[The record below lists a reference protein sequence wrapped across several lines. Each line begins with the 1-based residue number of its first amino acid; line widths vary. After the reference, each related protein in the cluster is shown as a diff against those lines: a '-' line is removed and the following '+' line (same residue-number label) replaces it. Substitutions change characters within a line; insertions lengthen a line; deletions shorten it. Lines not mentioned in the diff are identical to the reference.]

1 MKKDVLAMTPNGA
14 VTRTSGFNGDAP
26 INVIDQPP
34 ASPGMIQLFRFGPG
48 GPGEGPSTPEQQE
61 ENRKS
66 MLLSAK
72 QDFARMS
79 LGMMLSP
86 LAAYPL
92 EFWYGGQAES
102 PDGKADIVEVKGD
115 GDFAARLFIDS
126 STHLPLMLS
135 WMAKEPIQITRTA
148 GGPGGPPPGAG
159 AVQFS
164 TSRAP
169 SSSPEER
176 DKMMKQAQ
184 DQMKEAEAK
193 ARVVEYRLYYGD
205 YRDVDGV
212 KVPFKL
218 QRSIDGKPTEEVTFD
233 KVKIN
238 AKIDPKKFEVK

>member
-1 MKKDVLAMTPNGA
+1 MKRMLCCLAVAVLGVAAPLLAQAPDVNKILADARAALGGEKKLSGVKTLAATGQSIRVTGNASAPAADVELAFELPDRFMKKDVLAMTPNGA

-92 EFWYGGQAES
+92 EFCT
-102 PDGKADIVEVKGD
+102 
-115 GDFAARLFIDS
+115 AARRNRPTARPTSWRSRATAISPRVCS
-126 STHLPLMLS
+126 ST
-135 WMAKEPIQITRTA
+135 A
-148 GGPGGPPPGAG
+148 
-159 AVQFS
+159 
-164 TSRAP
+164 AP
-169 SSSPEER
+169 TCR
-176 DKMMKQAQ
+176 
-184 DQMKEAEAK
+184 
-193 ARVVEYRLYYGD
+193 
-205 YRDVDGV
+205 
-212 KVPFKL
+212 
-218 QRSIDGKPTEEVTFD
+218 
-233 KVKIN
+233 
-238 AKIDPKKFEVK
+238 